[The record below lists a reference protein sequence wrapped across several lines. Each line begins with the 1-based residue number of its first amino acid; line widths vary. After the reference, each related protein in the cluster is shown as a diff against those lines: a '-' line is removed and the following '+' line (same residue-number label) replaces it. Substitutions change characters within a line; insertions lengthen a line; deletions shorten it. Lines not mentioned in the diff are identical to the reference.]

1 VSGWKS
7 EATVD
12 STTQFLTIVILTLTV
27 VSSLIVTQFIRRR
40 PNLYTLR
47 DIPAYQTV
55 PMMIGE
61 AVEANRP
68 VHVSLGNA
76 GLGGNSTIL
85 ALASAELF
93 YQIVNRAAIGGAAPI
108 ITVSDTSAVPLGQ
121 DTLRRAYAVR
131 GIIERYPQG
140 SVRWYPG
147 GGRSLAF
154 AAALT
159 ATLGDDHVSSSF
171 LAGSFGVELALVA
184 EAAARRNQGIIATS
198 DQLEGQA
205 VAYAMSDQVLIGEE
219 VFAAGGYLG
228 GAPSQIASI
237 VTLEMLRL
245 LLILALIIPAA
256 VAVGDTVLNG
266 RFSLAIG
273 RLISILQGGG

>member
-1 VSGWKS
+1 
-7 EATVD
+7 VD
-12 STTQFLTIVILTLTV
+12 STTQLLTIIILMLATI
-27 VSSLIVTQFIRRR
+27 VSLVVTQFIRRR
-40 PNLYTLR
+40 RDLYALR
-47 DIPAYQTV
+47 DIEAYRTI
-55 PMMIGE
+55 PMMVGE
-61 AVEANRP
+61 AVETNRP
-68 VHVSLGNA
+68 VHVSLGEV

-93 YQIVNRAAIGGAAPI
+93 YQIVRRAAIGGAAPI
-108 ITVSDTSAVPLGQ
+108 ITVSDSSAIPLGQ
-121 DTLRRAYAVR
+121 DTLRRAYAAR
-131 GIIERYPQG
+131 GMVERYPQG

-171 LAGSFGVELALVA
+171 LAGSFGIEVALVA

-198 DQLEGQA
+198 DQIEGQA
-205 VAYAMSDQVLIGEE
+205 VAYAMSDQTLIGEE
-219 VFAAGGYLG
+219 IFVAGGYLG
-228 GAPSQIASI
+228 GSASHIASI
-237 VTLEMLRL
+237 VTLEMLRW
-245 LLILALIIPAA
+245 LLIIALTVPAA

-266 RFSLAIG
+266 RFSFAIG